1 MNSDQIISDVIHE
14 AGHVGLGYIGVGVL
28 ITLVLIGVGVF
39 VWVKYIKKDNKL
51 ANNDSNDNSLFIV
64 EFLKELKTDL
74 QKNTKTLNSNIS
86 LLKKHVDNLEHE
98 MNVKFEEMDN
108 KMHSIPVK
116 AINKIIEDRNRI
128 EQENKLKHKKAFDDA
143 LRLGDEIYDILM
155 KYTREINCHHIFVGS
170 FHNGSESLEGIP
182 YIKMDIIREVYH
194 PTDVYEL
201 DHAFAPVYKDCELSL
216 LGKLPRMLI
225 QNKLLYFNVD
235 EKGNSEMFKYDS
247 LVIRRMIGMDIKQI
261 ALHVTQENGIA
272 SGFVGCVRYDNDD
285 MDLDQLELCVKELEI
300 IHNNARGF

>member
-28 ITLVLIGVGVF
+28 ITLILIGIGILI
-39 VWVKYIKKDNKL
+39 WVKYFKKDN
-51 ANNDSNDNSLFIV
+51 NNTANDNDAFML
-64 EFLKELKTDL
+64 EFLKELKNDL
-74 QKNTKTLNSNIS
+74 KEDTKTLNSNIS
-86 LLKKHVDNLEHE
+86 SLKKHVDNLEHK
-98 MNVKFEEMDN
+98 MNNKFDEMDN
-108 KMHSIPVK
+108 KIHSIPVK

-128 EQENKLKHKKAFDDA
+128 DEENKLKHQKAFDDA

-155 KYTREINCHHIFVGS
+155 KYTQEINCQHIFVGS
-170 FHNGSESLEGIP
+170 FHNGSESLEGVP

-194 PTDVYEL
+194 PTDIHEL

-225 QNKLLYFNVD
+225 QNKLLYFSVD
-235 EKGNSEMFKYDS
+235 EAGNSEMYKYDS
-247 LVIRRMIGMDIKQI
+247 LIIRRMVGMEIKQI

-272 SGFVGCVRYDNDD
+272 SGFVGCVRYDNED
-285 MDLDQLELCVKELEI
+285 MDLDQLALCVKELEI
-300 IHNNARGF
+300 IHNNTNGI